1 LKLLKGNI
9 DDNKKNTIG
18 TGNLLLFPLLGLLI
32 SSLVCK
38 ARKYFTKPT
47 MVLQYQASVTESTA
61 NGRIGRFSLFA
72 ILALYVV
79 FIWSV
84 AGSISN
90 SVRMFH
96 KIINLETHIFIFRT
110 KMDVSTL

>member
-1 LKLLKGNI
+1 M
-9 DDNKKNTIG
+9 G

-38 ARKYFTKPT
+38 ASKYFTKPT
-47 MVLQYQASVTESTA
+47 MVLQYQTSVTESTA
-61 NGRIGRFSLFA
+61 NGRISLFA

-90 SVRMFH
+90 SVSMLH